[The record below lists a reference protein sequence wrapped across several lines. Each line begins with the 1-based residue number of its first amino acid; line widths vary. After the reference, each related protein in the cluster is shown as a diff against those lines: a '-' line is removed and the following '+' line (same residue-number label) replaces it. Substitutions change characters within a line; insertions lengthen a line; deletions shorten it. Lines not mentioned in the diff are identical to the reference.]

1 ENHLFDFY
9 NKQIQPYQE
18 NAQTFRLYGF
28 KRGAQSVTFQSDRG
42 MGFDDLIYPYET
54 ETAKKYESLMKENLT
69 VKDILPTLLEDGT
82 LKDNYGPEKNIEIQ
96 AQQFITIHGINMQRS
111 ELSVTDVADGTL
123 TDFLVCYTFIY
134 DHIPYLWKM
143 DRGDFALF

>member
-1 ENHLFDFY
+1 
-9 NKQIQPYQE
+9 
-18 NAQTFRLYGF
+18 
-28 KRGAQSVTFQSDRG
+28 
-42 MGFDDLIYPYET
+42 
-54 ETAKKYESLMKENLT
+54 MKENLT

-143 DRGDFALF
+143 DRGDFALFSATKEEADYVMSVIRLQADSTIRTIQFSK